1 MEVVLENFNPKTSTD
16 CPGGDWL
23 GQRSGAQ
30 KVPPL
35 PPQVPGAEVR
45 AAGPPVGGASPAQG
59 PDDECLFAMCM
70 FCIFSRFAAL
80 AAGAAG
86 KKACLLRAAH
96 LLTVMNDSLLPASS
110 PPLCPGGPGSSEVFT
125 NGWKRRQT
133 GFVRPHSRQSKEVP
147 SQLAPCWWST
157 HLCVLLGAV
166 SLSLLK

>member
-30 KVPPL
+30 KVPPF

-45 AAGPPVGGASPAQG
+45 ATGPPVGGASPAQG

-110 PPLCPGGPGSSEVFT
+110 PPLCPEALEALRSLQMAGNGDRQALSGPIADRARRCPASLLPVGGPLTSVCYWE
-125 NGWKRRQT
+125 
-133 GFVRPHSRQSKEVP
+133 
-147 SQLAPCWWST
+147 L
-157 HLCVLLGAV
+157 
-166 SLSLLK
+166 

>member
-1 MEVVLENFNPKTSTD
+1 MEVILENFYPKTSTD

-30 KVPPL
+30 NVPPSYPL
-35 PPQVPGAEVR
+35 SKFLELKSEPLGLLWE
-45 AAGPPVGGASPAQG
+45 GPLGAQG

-86 KKACLLRAAH
+86 KKACLLCAAH

-110 PPLCPGGPGSSEVFT
+110 LPLCPGGRGSSEVFT
-125 NGWKRRQT
+125 NGWKPRQT
-133 GFVRPHSRQSKEVP
+133 GIVGPHSGERKEVP
-147 SQLAPCWWST
+147 SQLAPY
-157 HLCVLLGAV
+157 
-166 SLSLLK
+166 